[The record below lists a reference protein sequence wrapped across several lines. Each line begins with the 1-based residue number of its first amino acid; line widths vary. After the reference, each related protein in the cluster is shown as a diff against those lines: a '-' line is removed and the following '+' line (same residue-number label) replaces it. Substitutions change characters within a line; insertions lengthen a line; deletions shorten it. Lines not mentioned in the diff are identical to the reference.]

1 MRIQFISQS
10 LENVPTAKGSYDK
23 MTVTFK
29 NLANNK
35 VEVKNL
41 MSFGTPKEVWER
53 LVSAQKNDA
62 FSITTEKDAKGYWQ
76 WKELARDDG
85 EVPAA
90 VETPKKMGTWDEKNK
105 LDKERFDFDKQKQ
118 HLIIRQSCLASA
130 VELVKDHG
138 KQPDVQAVLE
148 VAKQFETWVWAS
160 GVADLNDDV
169 PL

>member
-10 LENVPTAKGSYDK
+10 LETVPTAKGSYEK

-41 MSFGTPKEVWER
+41 MSFGTPKEVWDR
-53 LVSAQKNDA
+53 LAGAQKNEN

-76 WKELARDDG
+76 WKELARDDS
-85 EVPAA
+85 PAPDP
-90 VETPKKMGTWDEKNK
+90 VETPKKVGTWDEKNK
-105 LDKERFDFDKQKQ
+105 LDKERFDFDKTKQ
-118 HLIIRQSCLASA
+118 HLIIRQSCLSSA
-130 VELVKDHG
+130 VELLKDHG
-138 KQPDVQAVLE
+138 KQPDVETVLN

-160 GVADLNDDV
+160 GVADLSNDI
-169 PL
+169 PE